1 MRDKIEHRLLGE
13 FMREAGVLIAVL
25 APLESLV
32 THGALTVRGGL
43 AIVSIAVPCL
53 VFGVVL
59 GLERR

>member
-1 MRDKIEHRLLGE
+1 MLGE

-32 THGALTVRGGL
+32 THGALTVKGVL
-43 AIVSIAVPCL
+43 AIVGVAVPCL
-53 VFGVVL
+53 VSGVVL

>member
-1 MRDKIEHRLLGE
+1 MLGE

-32 THGALTVRGGL
+32 THGSLTIKGVL
-43 AIVSIAVPCL
+43 VIVSIAVPCL
-53 VFGVVL
+53 VFGVIL